1 MWKYVTQNSHND
13 QLNWI
18 KFVVGSLFMH
28 MSPQLACHHKGF
40 QLICWSVN
48 CFMVRWQFGYEYYIL
63 AKQTFV
69 WKVKSCSKSNTPH
82 LHVLLYVVLVILVFS
97 FNVTNVLSL
106 PITIVYWLP
115 SSIVRTKYSC
125 CGSVWELYIYTEV
138 TCLVLVVV
146 AI

>member
-18 KFVVGSLFMH
+18 KFVVDSLFMP

-97 FNVTNVLSL
+97 FNVTNVLHCQSQL
-106 PITIVYWLP
+106 CIGYRV
-115 SSIVRTKYSC
+115 
-125 CGSVWELYIYTEV
+125 
-138 TCLVLVVV
+138 VLSGQNTVV
-146 AI
+146 AVQFENYIFIQKCRVLYWW

>member
-125 CGSVWELYIYTEV
+125 CGSVYTEV
-138 TCLVLVVV
+138 PCLVLVVV